1 MRQTFKTLLLMLFVS
16 LFSTA
21 MLAQSNSSANRQRRI
36 TREQLAERQASYIA
50 DQLAFD
56 DKTTTRFTTTFRNYQ
71 RDVWALGPRPQTAK
85 ERLDRSQK
93 ILNLRERYYDEYAKF
108 LSDQQ
113 INRVYQLERQ
123 LLKRMAKIYRGGKR

>member
-1 MRQTFKTLLLMLFVS
+1 MKQIFKTLMLILLVS
-16 LFSTA
+16 IFSTT
-21 MLAQSNSSANRQRRI
+21 LFAQANKQQRI
-36 TREQLAERQASYIA
+36 TREQLAEKQAHYIA
-50 DQLAFD
+50 RQLAFD
-56 DKTTTRFTTTFRNYQ
+56 DKTTARFTTTFCNYQ
-71 RDVWALGPRPQTAK
+71 HDVWALGARPQTAK

-123 LLKRMAKIYRGGKR
+123 MLKRMADKRKGGKR